1 MGPRHF
7 LKQNDYNFK
16 RAESGSEKKI
26 FVRNKKP
33 ISLQAKL
40 PHQEGLRI
48 QSRNIPVETRIPI
61 EKESHQAIHK
71 MFSLLAHRL
80 MGFLFKKYLNFRYL
94 NYSTF
99 LVFCQIY
106 KCKRE

>member
-1 MGPRHF
+1 MPLPCEGEKIRA
-7 LKQNDYNFK
+7 NF
-16 RAESGSEKKI
+16 
-26 FVRNKKP
+26 NKKP
-33 ISLQAKL
+33 ISLQAKF

-80 MGFLFKKYLNFRYL
+80 MGFLYP
-94 NYSTF
+94 NYKNLSLRSRTLKLEYYIF
-99 LVFCQIY
+99 
-106 KCKRE
+106 

>member
-16 RAESGSEKKI
+16 RAESDSEERNI
-26 FVRNKKP
+26 FPLFKKP
-33 ISLQAKL
+33 ISLQAKF

-71 MFSLLAHRL
+71 MFSLFAHRL
-80 MGFLFKKYLNFRYL
+80 MGF
-94 NYSTF
+94 
-99 LVFCQIY
+99 
-106 KCKRE
+106 